1 MMFYFWHIRRGGEY
15 DYQVTHISLDGD
27 KYSVNLLRQVCDCR
41 KWLLTGLPCCHAI
54 ACMKHQNLDIESY
67 VPIEFRKERYVDCY
81 SSIIYPANGQNLWVR
96 TEYTDLQPPPIKR
109 QPGRPK
115 RKRRLEAGEL
125 KKNDNEMRRA
135 TYGIKCSRC
144 KQLGHNKSTCKLPP
158 PPPPPTASAN
168 GSTSTQ
174 QGTAQSA
181 PTQQPTTQSA
191 PSQQTTTQSAP
202 TQQTT
207 TQSAPSQVTAPT
219 QTAPTNQGTTHSA
232 PRRQRAASTENSSQQ
247 PGAPKSKKRKTN
259 ERVVSSQP
267 PAVKKPRQKARKD
280 GVASTQPM

>member
-1 MMFYFWHIRRGGEY
+1 
-15 DYQVTHISLDGD
+15 
-27 KYSVNLLRQVCDCR
+27 VNLLRQVCDCR

-67 VPIEFRKERYVDCY
+67 VPIEFRKERYVECY
-81 SSIIYPANGQNLWVR
+81 SSIIYPANGHNLWVR
-96 TEYTDLQPPPIKR
+96 SEYTDLQPPPIKR

-115 RKRRLEAGEL
+115 RKRRLEAREL
-125 KKNDNEMRRA
+125 RKNDNEMRRA
-135 TYGIKCSRC
+135 KYGIKCSRC

-158 PPPPPTASAN
+158 PPPPPTESAN

-174 QGTAQSA
+174 QGTATSV
-181 PTQQPTTQSA
+181 
-191 PSQQTTTQSAP
+191 P